1 MECGINQFAF
11 SLGWDLH
18 PFGVFNADLSLVL
31 QNTPLLDS
39 DSTSGYLQDA
49 ITEWSNPCKRRR
61 VQLYQD
67 DQAVDDPDDFLQS
80 CWNLNYSED
89 ALANYSI
96 LPDDSLDSSIG
107 SIINVK
113 TPIKAAT
120 TKIEA
125 EEATPE
131 RENFSCSSSSKK
143 SSLTGD
149 KDEKSQSTDS
159 VDPLLS
165 SANPDRRRKKI
176 VYPFAWVK
184 PGGAEGDVTLNEINA
199 RILRRPNRPVRH
211 PIGEFACL
219 PFYSPDGHG
228 LSGKSVVA
236 LTRVHTQGN
245 GTITIVRT
253 RG

>member
-1 MECGINQFAF
+1 MECGDNQFAF

-18 PFGVFNADLSLVL
+18 PFGVFNADMSFVL
-31 QNTPLLDS
+31 QNPPLLDS

-49 ITEWSNPCKRRR
+49 VTEWSSPCKRRR
-61 VQLYQD
+61 VQLFQD
-67 DQAVDDPDDFLQS
+67 DQTVDDPDEFLQS
-80 CWNLNYSED
+80 CWNLNYTED

-96 LPDDSLDSSIG
+96 LSRNFEDDSPNSSFSSI
-107 SIINVK
+107 IDVVK
-113 TPIKAAT
+113 TPVTAAT
-120 TKIEA
+120 PKIE
-125 EEATPE
+125 EE
-131 RENFSCSSSSKK
+131 ENISCLSSSKK

-149 KDEKSQSTDS
+149 KDEKAPSTDS
-159 VDPLLS
+159 ADPPLS
-165 SANPDRRRKKI
+165 SENPDRRRKKI

-184 PGGAEGDVTLNEINA
+184 PGGVEGDVTLNEINA

-219 PFYSPDGHG
+219 PFCSPDGPG

-236 LTRVHTQGN
+236 LTRVHTHGN
-245 GTITIVRT
+245 GTITIIRT